1 MSLLRTLVTVV
12 VLSSTLLLSSAQAQ
26 PEPGFFGK
34 GDDNSDFTGLYDPF
48 CDLDFQW
55 FEPIHCEC
63 PVRPLNSGWFFGYS
77 RETMNVTRPRD
88 TVIPTWDPGPTFT
101 VLEPLIDQ
109 STAGSDYDGDW
120 GWGNRFDFGWVSED
134 GTGIWFVAR
143 KFDIEESITYDN
155 IDLNLDSGLRPDEED
170 YNPTTTTLN
179 GLRMWGIE
187 ANKVWRLEPTPKG
200 HIIEPFV
207 GVRYAKVRDDSDRSD
222 IYTDATE
229 KLLFGGPGV
238 GVPGVTEQV
247 TVAFNYQDSIR
258 TVDNDLFGGQLGM
271 RSRWRRGRWHITSD
285 VRGLAFWNHQV
296 RKTRLDNEFQ
306 YQTFNGTFGD
316 DGAGGGILTAITPV
330 TGVLQD
336 FDQEQHVEQSN
347 TFVYGG
353 EFHLDVAFEVTQGF
367 AINVGGQVIAFA
379 DGIGR
384 GLEGTDDSLLL
395 SGVSLGFTF
404 NR

>member
-1 MSLLRTLVTVV
+1 M
-12 VLSSTLLLSSAQAQ
+12 
-26 PEPGFFGK
+26 
-34 GDDNSDFTGLYDPF
+34 
-48 CDLDFQW
+48 
-55 FEPIHCEC
+55 
-63 PVRPLNSGWFFGYS
+63 
-77 RETMNVTRPRD
+77 
-88 TVIPTWDPGPTFT
+88 
-101 VLEPLIDQ
+101 
-109 STAGSDYDGDW
+109 
-120 GWGNRFDFGWVSED
+120 
-134 GTGIWFVAR
+134 
-143 KFDIEESITYDN
+143 
-155 IDLNLDSGLRPDEED
+155 
-170 YNPTTTTLN
+170 
-179 GLRMWGIE
+179 
-187 ANKVWRLEPTPKG
+187 
-200 HIIEPFV
+200 
-207 GVRYAKVRDDSDRSD
+207 
-222 IYTDATE
+222 
-229 KLLFGGPGV
+229 
-238 GVPGVTEQV
+238 
-247 TVAFNYQDSIR
+247 
-258 TVDNDLFGGQLGM
+258 
-271 RSRWRRGRWHITSD
+271 
-285 VRGLAFWNHQV
+285 RGLAFWNHQV